1 MKTTIKLLSI
11 IISLLFIHT
20 AFAKRIKE
28 PAAED
33 VAKMELMNKFNQEF
47 SIGEATYKGSTVHVE
62 VELKELALQLG
73 WTPTMFN
80 EYSSTEDGKATYQQ
94 FCEFIK
100 QAHTD
105 SFLEA
110 GFNQVEIRLVYL
122 DEIKDIYA
130 SPLQ

>member
-1 MKTTIKLLSI
+1 MKTSIKLFTIL
-11 IISLLFIHT
+11 ISFLFINT
-20 AFAKRIKE
+20 AFAKDKPISNSE
-28 PAAED
+28 DAAK
-33 VAKMELMNKFNQEF
+33 VELMNKFNQEF

-62 VELKELALQLG
+62 VELKELAIQLG

-80 EYSSTEDGKATYQQ
+80 EYSSTVDGKATYQQ

-100 QAHTD
+100 EAHTD

-122 DEIKDIYA
+122 DEIKDVYA
-130 SPLQ
+130 STL